1 MIVEKML
8 EVNPYKLTYD
18 GLYKLFFEYEGKE
31 IGLYIYLAPDLLLKI
46 LVKEGIKELEEFEFY
61 DLEFS
66 KSTLLLKIYIEGDKL
81 SFRTSEYDNYE
92 MLFNLNLIHCE
103 IKEEKQ

>member
-1 MIVEKML
+1 MEVEKTL

-18 GLYKLFFEYEGKE
+18 GLYKLFFPYERRE

-46 LVKEGIKELEEFEFY
+46 LEKEGIKELEEFEFY

-66 KSTLLLKIYIEGDKL
+66 KSTLILKAYIEGYKL

-92 MLFNLNLIHCE
+92 ILFNLNLIHCE
-103 IKEEKQ
+103 IKKDE